1 MQANDI
7 VFSEARY
14 RYRLEM
20 ESVKLFEPDGRTQL
34 PYAALIYCWGNS
46 EVLLTTTQSIQTR
59 KRSIEWLSLPKVF
72 QDAITLTHKLGVNG
86 DAPESYRGQSVDEKS
101 LFCSTMG
108 RCQLSIYT
116 CSRHLSA
123 AICRGCG
130 LHSPISWWLTAEI
143 SN

>member
-1 MQANDI
+1 MASRGPKRQFLKGLID
-7 VFSEARY
+7 S
-14 RYRLEM
+14 
-20 ESVKLFEPDGRTQL
+20 SPKGR
-34 PYAALIYCWGNS
+34 PGPKNIDS
-46 EVLLTTTQSIQTR
+46 SIDSSPQGPPSGL
-59 KRSIEWLSLPKVF
+59 KVSIL
-72 QDAITLTHKLGVNG
+72 VNG

-130 LHSPISWWLTAEI
+130 LHSPFSWWLTAEI

>member
-1 MQANDI
+1 MRRDMLCKG
-7 VFSEARY
+7 VFP
-14 RYRLEM
+14 M
-20 ESVKLFEPDGRTQL
+20 ECSLFFGLL
-34 PYAALIYCWGNS
+34 PAVYQVYAHTGTVS
-46 EVLLTTTQSIQTR
+46 
-59 KRSIEWLSLPKVF
+59 
-72 QDAITLTHKLGVNG
+72 VNG

-108 RCQLSIYT
+108 RCQLSIHT

-130 LHSPISWWLTAEI
+130 LHSPFSWWLTAEI

>member
-72 QDAITLTHKLGVNG
+72 QDAITLTHKLGLRYLWI
-86 DAPESYRGQSVDEKS
+86 DSLCMYRGGSLSTEMHQNRTEVNLWMKRACSV
-101 LFCSTMG
+101 
-108 RCQLSIYT
+108 
-116 CSRHLSA
+116 
-123 AICRGCG
+123 
-130 LHSPISWWLTAEI
+130 
-143 SN
+143 